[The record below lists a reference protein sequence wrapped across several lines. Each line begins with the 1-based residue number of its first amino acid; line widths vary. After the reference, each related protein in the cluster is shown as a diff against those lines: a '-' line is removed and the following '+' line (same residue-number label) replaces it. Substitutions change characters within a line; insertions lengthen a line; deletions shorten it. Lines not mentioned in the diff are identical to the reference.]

1 MEAIGM
7 IVIGLLLIELGGFL
21 TGIGLTALNVE
32 FGERVAKYSTL
43 LILSIVITGV
53 FVAAY
58 FAFGKAVSLLF

>member
-1 MEAIGM
+1 MEAVVM
-7 IVIGLLLIELGGFL
+7 VVIGLLLIEL
-21 TGIGLTALNVE
+21 
-32 FGERVAKYSTL
+32 GERVAKYSTL